1 MYFLKKLWNVEDFFA
16 VDYNSPVVPLGILGQ
31 GEIILVEY
39 NSIIDIAAGKYIEQ
53 GLRTTLFPRG

>member
-1 MYFLKKLWNVEDFFA
+1 MKDFFA

-31 GEIILVEY
+31 GEIILVKY

-53 GLRTTLFPRG
+53 GLITTLFPRG